1 YSELVTAFLN
11 LRLIPDKS
19 LLEDLINKAEGL
31 DKANYTK
38 ASYAVVESA
47 LAAAKATFENPNATQ
62 EEVNSAKDVLEKAIN
77 SLETNTQ
84 VDNTASTP
92 INNTANTPVSN
103 GDTTTSVKTGDE
115 ALVETLVGITLL
127 SVAGFA
133 ILRKKE
139 KD

>member
-1 YSELVTAFLN
+1 MFPL
-11 LRLIPDKS
+11 
-19 LLEDLINKAEGL
+19 
-31 DKANYTK
+31 YT
-38 ASYAVVESA
+38 V
-47 LAAAKATFENPNATQ
+47 
-62 EEVNSAKDVLEKAIN
+62 AIN

-84 VDNTASTP
+84 VYNTASTP